1 MYIKISLNFISV
13 LNLIIENHLDYLFL
27 TIMNL
32 AYFTMLG
39 AVYAGLRMLKN
50 GAPEGELSVSIV
62 IAARNEEDSITA
74 CLESLTRLDYPEDK
88 YEVVL
93 VDDHSQDSTPEKIA
107 AFCGNKANWRYIL
120 LKEKSGELRGKKNA
134 LLHGINHAKHELI
147 FTTDADCRVPEGWLR
162 HMTGYFK
169 PDVSMVL
176 GYSPL
181 AQGKGFL
188 YRLLQFD
195 NLFSAIAS
203 AAPVKLGYPF
213 TSVGRNLAY
222 RKKIYEDAGGFL
234 ALKKFKSGDDVHLT
248 ERFRY
253 LSTGKID
260 FCADPATFVETRLLK
275 RIAAVFQQQIR
286 KNSKTLIMSA
296 GSVLISLLIF
306 SYYMMMIS
314 YPLLLPGSVLLW
326 SIMMIVKFVLE
337 FIDLRKAAHVFRQK
351 DLMGWIPLMQIIY
364 PFHILLFSA
373 IGVFQVYR
381 WKK

>member
-1 MYIKISLNFISV
+1 
-13 LNLIIENHLDYLFL
+13 
-27 TIMNL
+27 MNV
-32 AYFTMLG
+32 AYFIMLA
-39 AVYAGLRMLKN
+39 AVYSGLRRLRT
-50 GAPEGELSVSIV
+50 GAPSGELPVSIV
-62 IAARNEEDSITA
+62 IAARNEEDSIIG

-93 VDDHSQDSTPEKIA
+93 VDDHSQDSTPEKII
-107 AFCGNKANWRYIL
+107 AFCEKRVNWKYIL

-134 LLHGINHAKHELI
+134 LLHGINHARHELI

-162 HMTGYFK
+162 RMAGYFR

-181 AQGKGFL
+181 APGKGFL

-234 ALKKFKSGDDVHLT
+234 ALKKFKSVDDVHLT

-253 LSTGKID
+253 LNTGKID
-260 FCADPATFVETRLLK
+260 FCADPSTFVETRLLH
-275 RIAAVFQQQIR
+275 RVGSVFQQQIR

-314 YPLLLPGSVLLW
+314 YPFLLPGSVLIWGILAG
-326 SIMMIVKFVLE
+326 VKLIIE
-337 FIDLRKAAHVFRQK
+337 YIDLRKAALIFRQN
-351 DLMGWIPLMQIIY
+351 DLIGWIPLMQIVY
-364 PFHILLFSA
+364 PFHIIFFSI